1 MLKPKTIAI
10 IGQGYVGL
18 PLSLAASISGYKVY
32 GIDTNEFKVQK
43 LARGISGLEGI
54 DDSKLQSAI
63 ASRSYFPTTDYSK
76 VSECEIVVICVPTP
90 LTSDKQPDLSL
101 VVMAAKAISTYLKVN
116 SLVILESTVSP
127 GTTREVL
134 VNHLANSGENTTE
147 NFHVAYSPER
157 IDPLNKEWNVSNTPK
172 LVAGMT
178 KKASKLAVEFYSQFV
193 ESVIEVE
200 SIEVVETAKLLEN
213 AFRLVNISFINEMA
227 VFCNKLGINI
237 SEVIESAATK
247 PFGFMPFYPSIGV
260 GGHCIPVDPV
270 YLADKANEIG
280 APIRSIEVALKVNS
294 EMVGFAVSR
303 AEKLLTNLSNK
314 KILVVGVAYK
324 ANVSDMRESPA
335 KQLIFDLR
343 TKGASVSWHDEI
355 VKNWEGEVS
364 VDISTGF
371 DLAII
376 ATIHDGLDLSKLG
389 NTQVIDTRNSV

>member
-1 MLKPKTIAI
+1 MPKTIAI

-18 PLSLAASISGYKVY
+18 PLALAASNSGYKVF
-32 GIDTNEFKVQK
+32 GIEIDEIKVQN

-54 DDSKLQSAI
+54 DESKLQTVLAEEK
-63 ASRSYFPTTDYSK
+63 YLPTTDYSK
-76 VSECEIVVICVPTP
+76 VSECEIIVICVPTP
-90 LTSDKQPDLSL
+90 LSADKQPDLSL
-101 VVMAAKAISTYLKVN
+101 VEMATKAISKYLRAN

-127 GTTREVL
+127 GTTRQVL
-134 VNHLANSGENTTE
+134 INLLANDNEIVGQH
-147 NFHVAYSPER
+147 FHVAYSPER
-157 IDPLNKEWNVSNTPK
+157 IDPLNKVWDISNTPK
-172 LVAGMT
+172 LVAGIT
-178 KKASKLAVEFYSQFV
+178 KTASKLAVEFYSQFV
-193 ESVIEVE
+193 SKVIEVE
-200 SIEVVETAKLLEN
+200 SVEVVETAKLLEN
-213 AFRLVNISFINEMA
+213 AFRLVNISFINEMN

-237 SEVIESAATK
+237 SDVIECAGTK
-247 PFGFMPFYPSIGV
+247 PFGFMSFYPSIGV

-280 APIRSIEVALKVNS
+280 APIRSIELALKVNS

-314 KILVVGVAYK
+314 KILVIGVAYK

-364 VDISTGF
+364 VEISTGF

-376 ATIHDGLDLSKLG
+376 ATLHDGLDLSKLG